1 MSISAD
7 PDQLF
12 LMKPADQDLHCYFF
26 QINTFLASDDFCR
39 IADNL
44 CKSFRSR
51 SGPTF
56 CLACFGS
63 KLVVFPKA
71 ISDVLSLCI
80 LKFAIFT
87 NYNSHMTSR
96 DVSRRDIS
104 VHIQIRWLLIKPMD
118 HGIHCLTTMINSNKL
133 FSANS
138 HFCLM
143 LIIFANCLDPDMGRI
158 S

>member
-1 MSISAD
+1 MLISFANSLNPDQIWHFIRAVLGHQTACHSYSKPEGNFGFSLNGQHFQPYQYDRSWNFKWVSISAD

-80 LKFAIFT
+80 LKMC
-87 NYNSHMTSR
+87 YLH
-96 DVSRRDIS
+96 
-104 VHIQIRWLLIKPMD
+104 QL
-118 HGIHCLTTMINSNKL
+118 
-133 FSANS
+133 
-138 HFCLM
+138 
-143 LIIFANCLDPDMGRI
+143 
-158 S
+158 